1 MYRGV
6 EEFHRHSVR
15 PPYIPVPG
23 DALHRCSGCQDI
35 CVDQSDEEVR
45 STESGIDVV
54 VAGRHHIPELEQ
66 MLSAAFHRA
75 AALGCQQWRDPFPVE
90 VLEDSVLRGETYVA
104 VERGALLGTFALSW
118 GDPMFWGGRPPDS
131 GYLHRL
137 CTNPDI
143 ARPGFG
149 VEMLTWA
156 DMRAANRG
164 RDRLRLDIPASNTR
178 LRTYYEILG
187 FLFRREIDVALSGP
201 TGEPEIWRAALYE
214 RRTPDN
220 E

>member
-1 MYRGV
+1 VATCSASEAEAFFRCTAELKSSTDIPCAPRIYR
-6 EEFHRHSVR
+6 
-15 PPYIPVPG
+15 YMPVSG
-23 DALHRCSGCQDI
+23 DALQRCSGCQDI
-35 CVDQSDEEVR
+35 CVDQSDEVVR

-75 AALGCQQWRDPFPVE
+75 AALGCQQWWDPFPVE

-143 ARPGFG
+143 GRASGSRCSPG
-149 VEMLTWA
+149 
-156 DMRAANRG
+156 
-164 RDRLRLDIPASNTR
+164 
-178 LRTYYEILG
+178 RT
-187 FLFRREIDVALSGP
+187 
-201 TGEPEIWRAALYE
+201 
-214 RRTPDN
+214 
-220 E
+220 